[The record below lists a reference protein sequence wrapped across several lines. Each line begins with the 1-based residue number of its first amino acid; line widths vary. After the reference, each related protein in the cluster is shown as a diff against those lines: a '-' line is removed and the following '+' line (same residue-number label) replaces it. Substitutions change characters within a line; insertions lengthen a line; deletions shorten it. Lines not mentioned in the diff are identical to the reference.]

1 MKAQIYVLQDQNSK
15 LVDEETRR
23 QLEYS
28 AKLDDVNEFWQIKLV
43 EQRNDLNLK
52 YDVVIF
58 LKRICWR

>member
-1 MKAQIYVLQDQNSK
+1 LKAQIYVLQDQNSK

>member
-43 EQRNDLNLK
+43 EQRNDLKLK

-58 LKRICWR
+58 

>member
-1 MKAQIYVLQDQNSK
+1 LKAQIYVLQDQNSK

-58 LKRICWR
+58 LNRICWR